1 MRSRKNLHY
10 RNRPNG
16 HLCAICSF
24 VRLRT
29 VCAWPT
35 KMPVYQA
42 VRQVGNRSAR
52 PSPVC
57 SHDNTWLCTQK
68 QPDLWWSGPTLLPT
82 VQGGPLVQC
91 SVVVVFSVL
100 HVVQQ

>member
-1 MRSRKNLHY
+1 MVLCYLVVY
-10 RNRPNG
+10 REVLEFVNSGSDIDSAPCVVVSAHMHNR
-16 HLCAICSF
+16 F
-24 VRLRT
+24 RT
-29 VCAWPT
+29 VCAWPI

-68 QPDLWWSGPTLLPT
+68 QPDL
-82 VQGGPLVQC
+82 
-91 SVVVVFSVL
+91 
-100 HVVQQ
+100 